1 MTETRN
7 SPGIFDRRRR
17 LFPASLADFY
27 SRPGTP
33 SNQKKLPI
41 KMDAPY
47 KKAIAGD
54 SAICNIAVAHVPAV
68 SEFAYFKAAD
78 GQPSSFLASRRR
90 LKSTISVGAMSFSI
104 LLLILTNSMLREIPF
119 SLTSPFWLYDFAA
132 RS

>member
-17 LFPASLADFY
+17 LFPASLADFIRGLAGQAIRRNCQ
-27 SRPGTP
+27 SKWMLRI
-33 SNQKKLPI
+33 KKP
-41 KMDAPY
+41 
-47 KKAIAGD
+47 IAGD

-68 SEFAYFKAAD
+68 SEFAYFKAPD